1 LDQGATNDWRDDDD
15 RDAIQDRLSDEV
27 AELAGNGTQ

>member
-1 LDQGATNDWRDDDD
+1 LDQGATNDWRDDD

-27 AELAGNGTQ
+27 AELAGNGTR